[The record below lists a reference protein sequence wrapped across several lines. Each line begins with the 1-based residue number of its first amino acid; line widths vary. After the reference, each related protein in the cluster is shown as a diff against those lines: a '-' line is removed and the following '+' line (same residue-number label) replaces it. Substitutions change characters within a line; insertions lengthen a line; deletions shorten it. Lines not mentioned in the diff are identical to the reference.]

1 MTKKHSPTKD
11 KILQSTRL
19 LLSTHGFENTTIDD
33 ILTTAGITKG
43 AFYHHFKNKESLCEA
58 VLEQVIGDF
67 KKLAGQIDES
77 LSPIEQLDFF
87 ISKILYLNSA
97 GQWVNCNL
105 MLKLSSEPL
114 ESHLPIK
121 ETLGQFWQWYTNFYR
136 ELLTKCREKNLIS
149 KTFSLEMQIQVI
161 LSMLAGSILIKPVNN
176 EIPSHKEIASAIIK
190 MLNS

>member
-1 MTKKHSPTKD
+1 MTKKNSPTKD

-19 LLSTHGFENTTIDD
+19 LLSTHGFENTTIED

-58 VLEQVIGDF
+58 VLEQVIEDF
-67 KKLAGQIDES
+67 NELARQLDES
-77 LSPIEQLDFF
+77 LSPIEQLDSF

-121 ETLGQFWQWYTNFYR
+121 EILSNFWHWYTNFYR
-136 ELLTKCREKNLIS
+136 ELLIKCREQNLIS
-149 KTFSLEMQIQVI
+149 KTFSLEMQIQII

-176 EIPSHKEIASAIIK
+176 EIPNYKEIASAIIK
-190 MLNS
+190 MISN